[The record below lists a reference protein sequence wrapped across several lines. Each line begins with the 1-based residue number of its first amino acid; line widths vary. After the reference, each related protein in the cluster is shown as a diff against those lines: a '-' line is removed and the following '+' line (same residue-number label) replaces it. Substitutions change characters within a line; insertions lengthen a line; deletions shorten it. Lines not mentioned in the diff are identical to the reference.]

1 MKKEARNEGFG
12 LDPEKNNPNKICVAF
27 AAIDKYL
34 ESNIITNEQ
43 KEIKT
48 KDIVEYGTKNIYPYY
63 LKDLVE
69 GVSVLKSII
78 NGIADYACG
87 AEIAL
92 DVPILN
98 KQINS
103 TPETVEDLVRKMV
116 LSLETYGGFALNI
129 LRNAFGDIAEI
140 YCLDFR
146 CIRSDKKNTKFYYS
160 TEWADKGISRVMATT
175 YPAFDAND
183 KTQASSIYYYKGGE
197 YATYPTPVWGGSV
210 VSAECLKHINEFNLN
225 SLWNSLSSDYIV
237 NFNNGTPSDEEKE
250 EIVENFNSKHTSF
263 ANAGRAMMSFNDNY
277 DARTTVEAIP
287 QSNFLDRYNSLYQ
300 TSIKDIF
307 TAFRAHPAIFGLPTE
322 NTGFNDSDLREGFKL
337 FNRTVVLPVQKL
349 IKRTFERIFGVED
362 VMEIEPL
369 DIDFDG
375 EELVEVE

>member
-1 MKKEARNEGFG
+1 MKNERNEGFG
-12 LDPEKNNPNKICVAF
+12 LDPEKNNPKRISVVF

-34 ESNIITNEQ
+34 QDNIIKNEQ
-43 KEIKT
+43 KEIKGRE
-48 KDIVEYGTKNIYPYY
+48 IVEYGERNIYPYY
-63 LKDLVE
+63 LYNLYE
-69 GVSVLKSII
+69 NVSVLKSVI

-87 AEIAL
+87 NDIKL
-92 DVPILN
+92 DVPILEKKVN
-98 KQINS
+98 ANL
-103 TPETVEDLVRKMV
+103 ETVEDLVRKMV

-129 LRNAFGDIAEI
+129 LRNAWGDIAEI

-146 CIRSDKKNTKFYYS
+146 TVRSDKKNTKFYYS
-160 TEWADKGISRVMATT
+160 TEWADKGISRVSAIA
-175 YPAFDAND
+175 YPAYDPDD
-183 KTQASSIYYYKGGE
+183 KTQASSIYYYKGGD
-197 YATYPTPVWGGSV
+197 YATYPTPVWGGAV

-225 SLWNSLSSDYIV
+225 SLWNSLSSDYII
-237 NFNNGTPSDEEKE
+237 NFNNGVPSDEEKE
-250 EIVENFNSKHTSF
+250 EIEENFNSKHTSF
-263 ANAGRAMMSFNDNY
+263 SNAGRAMMSFNDNY
-277 DARTTVEAIP
+277 DTRTTVEAIP
-287 QSNFLDRYNSLYQ
+287 QTNFLDRYNSLYQ

-349 IKRTFERIFGVED
+349 IKRTFERIFGAED
-362 VMEIEPL
+362 VIEIEPL